1 MTTQTRER
9 TDYLISR
16 SFRSFLLASI
26 LTGIVS
32 QVCSLTDAV
41 LVSNLVDNNG
51 LSAMNY
57 LMPVNSLMYAIIM
70 VLTSGAGVLAAR
82 ELGSLNT
89 RRALNIFYVA
99 ISSALALILAIAV
112 GVYIFLPEVLSLLC
126 NDATIAPLVEEYLR
140 IYLLVYPIEAI
151 SAVLFR
157 YVKVDG
163 APQIVTRVVILSS
176 VLNILFDLLFIAVFD
191 MGIAGSAW
199 GTVCSY
205 TISELCFLPYL
216 RKSQALGNYLP
227 HRQDYNQM
235 LGANVT
241 LGTPN
246 ALKDGLLALVVFLVN
261 DAMMQAQGADGVF
274 IWSIVMRIIMLTSM
288 LMWGFCEVNYSVGGV
303 MMGERDYSGRRML
316 AHKSFRFMVGGTLGL
331 TLLLMIVSRYLPI
344 AFGNND
350 ASLCEA
356 SVMPLCIAF
365 SFLLPYV
372 IVMFFCTLV
381 NVVLDTVFS
390 SLMTFSMAGG
400 VLIMLY
406 LSPENIWW
414 GFPLLSYPLLG
425 LMLLTMYLQH
435 RRNRQLSVFGLL
447 PLLPDVVSVHFSVEY
462 TQKAVTQAM
471 KDVDFFVEV
480 CEVSSLVSNRVS
492 VCCTELLENLLEYS
506 KDKGEGHAF
515 EVRVIDNERDIEV
528 RIKDAGRPFD
538 PTLSASEMDDI
549 SVEPKHLGLTLVNK
563 LSSSLSYKYM
573 FGLNVTVMKFD
584 KCLNS

>member
-1 MTTQTRER
+1 MSTPTRER

-41 LVSNLVDNNG
+41 LVSNLVDSNG

-57 LMPVNSLMYAIIM
+57 LMPINSLMYAIIM
-70 VLTSGAGVLAAR
+70 ILTSGAGVLAAR
-82 ELGSLNT
+82 ELGSQNT

-99 ISSALALILAIAV
+99 ITSALVLIVAISV
-112 GVYIFLPEVLSLLC
+112 GIYIFLPEVMGLLC
-126 NDATIAPLVEEYLR
+126 TDAVIAPLVEDYLKVF
-140 IYLLVYPIEAI
+140 LLVYPIEAI

-176 VLNILFDLLFIAVFD
+176 VLNILFDLLFISVFD

-216 RKSQALGNYLP
+216 RRSRALGNYMP
-227 HRQDYNQM
+227 QRHDYNRM
-235 LGANVT
+235 LGANIMM
-241 LGTPN
+241 GTPN
-246 ALKDGLLALVVFLVN
+246 ALRDGLLALVVFLVN

-274 IWSIVMRIIMLTSM
+274 VWSIVMRIIMLTSM

-316 AHKSFRFMVGGTLGL
+316 AHKSFRFMLAGTLGL
-331 TLLLMIVSRYLPI
+331 TLLLIMVSRYLPV
-344 AFGNND
+344 AFGNSD
-350 ASLCEA
+350 AALCEA
-356 SVMPLCIAF
+356 SVWPLCIAF
-365 SFLLPYV
+365 SILLPYV
-372 IVMFFCTLV
+372 CVMFFSTLL
-381 NVVLDTVFS
+381 NVSLNILFS
-390 SLMTFSMAGG
+390 SLMTLSMAGG
-400 VLIMLY
+400 VVIMAW
-406 LSPENIWW
+406 LSPEHIWW

-425 LMLLTMYLQH
+425 VLLLTMYLKH
-435 RRNRQLSVFGLL
+435 RRNRQLSAFALL
-447 PLLPDVVSVHFSVEY
+447 PLLPDDVSAHFSVEY
-462 TQKAVTQAM
+462 TREAVDRALT
-471 KDVDFFVEV
+471 DVDLFVEL
-480 CEVSSLVSNRVS
+480 CEVSSLVSNRVR
-492 VCCTELLENLLEYS
+492 VCCTELLENLLDYS
-506 KDKGEGHAF
+506 KDRGEGHTF

-538 PTLSASEMDDI
+538 PTLSASEMECIDM
-549 SVEPKHLGLTLVNK
+549 EPKHLGLTLVNK

-573 FGLNVTVMKFD
+573 FGLNVTVLKFD
-584 KCLNS
+584 K